1 MNISLAYAIT
11 YYTINITIFV
21 KNREMELISTRL
33 IYHKYT
39 QDYLESRCAI
49 DTLKDT
55 NLEWNKEEHKNHPYK
70 IDIEQSDIAFVIK
83 DLDKKEEFGFFFFKT
98 DTALEGNVMYTLTRV
113 VLDENLPIDFIRT
126 TVKNVVGLLNNGEFL
141 RKDRIVV
148 NDNYPLIKHT
158 LEETAKKVAEDVVN
172 SFLCT
177 KNNGIV
183 KIPSDME
190 DRLKKAAQKDNAP
203 E

>member
-1 MNISLAYAIT
+1 
-11 YYTINITIFV
+11 
-21 KNREMELISTRL
+21 MELISTRL

-70 IDIEQSDIAFVIK
+70 IDIEQSDISFVIK

-172 SFLCT
+172 SFLFT

>member
-21 KNREMELISTRL
+21 KNRGMELISTRL

-83 DLDKKEEFGFFFFKT
+83 D
-98 DTALEGNVMYTLTRV
+98 
-113 VLDENLPIDFIRT
+113 
-126 TVKNVVGLLNNGEFL
+126 
-141 RKDRIVV
+141 
-148 NDNYPLIKHT
+148 
-158 LEETAKKVAEDVVN
+158 
-172 SFLCT
+172 
-177 KNNGIV
+177 
-183 KIPSDME
+183 
-190 DRLKKAAQKDNAP
+190 
-203 E
+203 

>member
-1 MNISLAYAIT
+1 
-11 YYTINITIFV
+11 
-21 KNREMELISTRL
+21 MELISTRL

-113 VLDENLPIDFIRT
+113 VLNENLPIDFIRT

-148 NDNYPLIKHT
+148 N
-158 LEETAKKVAEDVVN
+158 
-172 SFLCT
+172 SFLFT